1 MSALRYCGMGLPNN
15 MQVAMAIEGRACWG
29 AGRLRE
35 WFDVTTVTS
44 SSSLDDVLVIGVGS
58 EEGS

>member
-1 MSALRYCGMGLPNN
+1 MGLPNN
-15 MQVAMAIEGRACWG
+15 VWVAMAVEGRAHWG

-35 WFDVTTVTS
+35 RFDVTTVMS